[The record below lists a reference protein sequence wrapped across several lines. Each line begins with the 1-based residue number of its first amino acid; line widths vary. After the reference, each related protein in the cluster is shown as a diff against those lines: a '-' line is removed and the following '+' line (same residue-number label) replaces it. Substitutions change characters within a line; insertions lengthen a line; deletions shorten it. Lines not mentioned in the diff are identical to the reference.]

1 MCRST
6 FPMDR
11 RRSQYRS
18 PRRTS
23 RRRVA
28 AIFCLATHCL
38 GWRVLPFMD
47 FYDQKPTVYLHEF
60 VRSLMRSSSGRAPAA
75 DYNAKRNRIIDLQIL
90 EENASKLQNYCY
102 DEKNFKVP
110 VIEQVLDVIPILR
123 LSDLRLPNR
132 GGRWT

>member
-60 VRSLMRSSSGRAPAA
+60 VRALMRTVPCWKSFQPPAASTRNASNVPLAVIRQRRSGGRANA
-75 DYNAKRNRIIDLQIL
+75 DVHSTEPEKIGGSSFGSLAPFDLT
-90 EENASKLQNYCY
+90 A
-102 DEKNFKVP
+102 
-110 VIEQVLDVIPILR
+110 
-123 LSDLRLPNR
+123 
-132 GGRWT
+132 